1 MNFAKI
7 TAVGTVL
14 CAIFA
19 GGAGAAAM
27 AAAKPS
33 TATTVSA
40 PGFADLVE
48 RVRPAVVN
56 ISVSGRAPARPRFS
70 APSAPP
76 NSPQERFFR
85 RFFGEQFP
93 GNRAPQKTRAAG
105 SGFII
110 SADGFVVTNHHVIA
124 RADDITVVLDDGT
137 RLEATVRGVDR
148 HTDLALL
155 HVESG
160 RPLPFVSF
168 GDSDA
173 ARVGDW
179 VLAIGNPF
187 GLGGT
192 TTGGIISA
200 RGRELSAGPYDDFIQ
215 VDAPINRGNSGGPLF
230 NTAGEVIGV
239 NTAIIS
245 PNGGSVG
252 IGFAVPASTA
262 VDVVDDLM
270 ETGAV
275 ARGWLGVR
283 IQELSAELAEGLG
296 MEKGAGALVAGIV
309 PGSPAERA
317 GLSAGDVI
325 IRYDGAAIQRLRDL
339 PRRVAATD
347 RGTEVT
353 LGVWREGAARD
364 LTVTIAGRDDGV
376 AVADAGDLGMTL
388 RDTGGD
394 GVTVAEVAADSISAR
409 HGIRAG
415 DVIIRAGAK
424 PAHHAS
430 DVRAAITDA
439 RKQKRKSVVL
449 LVARGGDDSG
459 RFIAL
464 PVS

>member
-1 MNFAKI
+1 MNLAKI
-7 TAVGTVL
+7 TAVFTLL

-19 GGAGAAAM
+19 GGANTGAM

-33 TATTVSA
+33 TAATVSA

-56 ISVSGRAPARPRFS
+56 ISVSGRAPARPGF
-70 APSAPP
+70 SAPP

-93 GNRAPQKTRAAG
+93 GSRAPQKTRAAG

-124 RADDITVVLDDGT
+124 RADNITVILDDGA

-160 RPLPFVSF
+160 RPLPFVRF

-262 VDVVDDLM
+262 AGVVDDLM
-270 ETGAV
+270 KTGAV

-296 MEKGAGALVAGIV
+296 MAGGDGVLVAGVV

-325 IRYDGAAIQRLRDL
+325 IRYDGAAIRRLRDL

-353 LGVWREGAARD
+353 VNVWRDGAARD
-364 LTVTIAGRDDGV
+364 ITVTIAGRDNDVV
-376 AVADAGDLGMTL
+376 AATDDLGMTL

-424 PAHHAS
+424 PARRAS

-449 LVARGGDDSG
+449 LIARGGDDGG
-459 RFIAL
+459 RFVAL

>member
-7 TAVGTVL
+7 TAAFTLL
-14 CAIFA
+14 CAILA
-19 GGAGAAAM
+19 GGANTAAM

-33 TATTVSA
+33 TAAAVAA

-70 APSAPP
+70 APP
-76 NSPQERFFR
+76 NSPQEKFFR

-93 GNRAPQKTRAAG
+93 GSRAPQKTRAAG

-124 RADDITVVLDDGT
+124 RANDITVILDDGT
-137 RLEATVRGVDR
+137 RLDAAVHGVDR

-160 RPLPFVSF
+160 RPLPFVRF

-230 NTAGEVIGV
+230 NAAGEVIGV

-262 VDVVDDLM
+262 AGVVDDLM

-283 IQELSAELAEGLG
+283 IQELSAALAEGLG
-296 MEKGAGALVAGIV
+296 MENGGGVLVAGVV

-325 IRYDGAAIQRLRDL
+325 TRYDGAAIRRLRDL
-339 PRRVAATD
+339 PKRVAATD

-353 LGVWREGAARD
+353 VGGWRYGAARD
-364 LTVTIAGRDDGV
+364 ITVTIAGRDDV
-376 AVADAGDLGMTL
+376 ATAAAGDLGMTL
-388 RDTGGD
+388 HDASTDGG

-424 PAHHAS
+424 PAHRAS
-430 DVRAAITDA
+430 DVHTAITDA

-449 LVARGGDDSG
+449 LVARGGDDNG